1 MLTILFTIA
10 SYDVGMAPDAD
21 DDGPMLPTAPTD
33 APAMGRSRFGG
44 VVLLLQLLL
53 VAGAG
58 AMIVAPPA
66 SGAMM
71 LVPLGPQAANA
82 LPLLALVGDVRLLA
96 RGPLPGSL
104 LVYGKRRAH
113 TLLRHGIVTFASPP
127 ALCGSG
133 TSRG

>member
-1 MLTILFTIA
+1 
-10 SYDVGMAPDAD
+10 MAPVAD
-21 DDGPMLPTAPTD
+21 DGSAPTIRPNGSRT
-33 APAMGRSRFGG
+33 ALRSRFGG
-44 VVLLLQLLL
+44 VILLMQLLL

-58 AMIVAPPA
+58 LLIAAPPA

-104 LVYGKRRAH
+104 LVYGSRRAR
-113 TLLRHGIVTFASPP
+113 TLLRHGIVTLASPP
-127 ALCGSG
+127 ALCGKLPP
-133 TSRG
+133 RG

>member
-1 MLTILFTIA
+1 MKQPPGTRAAL
-10 SYDVGMAPDAD
+10 
-21 DDGPMLPTAPTD
+21 
-33 APAMGRSRFGG
+33 RSRLGG
-44 VVLLLQLLL
+44 VILLVQLLL

-58 AMIVAPPA
+58 LLIIAPPA

-104 LVYGKRRAH
+104 LVYGSRRARA
-113 TLLRHGIVTFASPP
+113 LLRHGIVTFASPP
-127 ALCGSG
+127 ALCG
-133 TSRG
+133 TLPARG